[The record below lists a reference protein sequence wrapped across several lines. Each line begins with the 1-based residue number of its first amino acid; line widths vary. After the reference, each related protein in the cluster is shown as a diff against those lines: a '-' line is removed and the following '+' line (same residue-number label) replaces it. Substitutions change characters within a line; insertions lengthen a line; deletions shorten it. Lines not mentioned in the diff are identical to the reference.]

1 MRIWCEVYWSN
12 IFAVV
17 LFFLQEAQFHI
28 VVFSV
33 WSKINTVIIILQYLY
48 FIKLICIYDSYIKL
62 PFFIHPNNSISM
74 LIVAQVS
81 PQIYHSQ
88 KSINSQERV
97 IHFIHTFA
105 GW

>member
-1 MRIWCEVYWSN
+1 MCEVCWSY

-28 VVFSV
+28 VVFNV
-33 WSKINTVIIILQYLY
+33 WYIINTVIIILQYLY

-62 PFFIHPNNSISM
+62 PFFIYPKTSISVS
-74 LIVAQVS
+74 IVTQDS
-81 PQIYHSQ
+81 PELYHSQ
-88 KSINSQERV
+88 KSINCQVRV
-97 IHFIHTFA
+97 IHFIHTLA